1 MLTNYVKPGQK
12 VELQYVERA
21 IRETGDTLKKYTPVR
36 CMMYSRRIA
45 WKS

>member
-21 IRETGDTLKKYTPVR
+21 MRETGDTLKKIYTSTV
-36 CMMYSRRIA
+36 YDVLS
-45 WKS
+45 